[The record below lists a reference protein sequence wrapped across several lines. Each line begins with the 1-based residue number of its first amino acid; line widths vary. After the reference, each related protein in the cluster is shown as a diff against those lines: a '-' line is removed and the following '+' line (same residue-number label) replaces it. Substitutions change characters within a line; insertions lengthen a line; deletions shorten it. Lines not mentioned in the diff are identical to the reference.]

1 MKRKTSGMKKGW
13 SGSPFHTETRNSG
26 SVPGSE
32 QVSARAARLG
42 LVPAAPDALRLL
54 PERRDDAPLGAL
66 SRLLSRTLVPLAAS
80 SRS

>member
-32 QVSARAARLG
+32 QVSARGPGSYAKSIKNEGATSPKRNK
-42 LVPAAPDALRLL
+42 APSTMPIYR
-54 PERRDDAPLGAL
+54 EE
-66 SRLLSRTLVPLAAS
+66 
-80 SRS
+80 